1 MKGLFRR
8 WTAFI
13 LIGGI
18 LIQLLAGCSEKRS
31 LPKSSDTRFQEKV
44 ISEQVITESG
54 IAEEKL
60 DESYIVENLVCE
72 EGVYEYKISEDII
85 SQAYVFE
92 VTISEH
98 TEQDIEAFL
107 PDDLDEY
114 DIDWLKVIGKFAV
127 GTTIIIGVGII
138 NHFSAGSTY
147 FVFGSPA
154 TVARD
159 AFVGGAIGAAL
170 KEVFECVKEG
180 KAPLK
185 AVTKYAIEGF
195 AEGYMWGAISS
206 VLKVSAENFKRLK
219 VFKLATGG
227 KATIR
232 PNGTVFD
239 EAGKLIGRAYY
250 GKEGLWYLLDESTKA
265 IQVFSKTGKAITD
278 AAILSATKTLPSN
291 AKLRLGPATDAPI
304 CYTDDLGQIMRTG
317 NSLAPNLSYE
327 LNGYTYTTDDFG
339 RIIEAD
345 FADLKLKNPERRF
358 RLDILDSK
366 QNIGKGFELTTDDRG
381 HLIAD
386 MFDGNNTM
394 ANIVAMN
401 SSVNQREVQAIENI
415 WKLCLQDG
423 GHVHGSIELTYTGES
438 FRPDSFKYVYDIG
451 KGEIS
456 ETIINSIS

>member
-8 WTAFI
+8 WTALI

-18 LIQLLAGCSEKRS
+18 LIQLLAGCSGNRS
-31 LPKSSDTRFQEKV
+31 LPKSSGTRFQEKV
-44 ISEQVITESG
+44 ISEQVITESR
-54 IAEEKL
+54 ITEEKL
-60 DESYIVENLVCE
+60 DESYIIENLVCE

-85 SQAYVFE
+85 SQVYVFE
-92 VTISEH
+92 VTISER

-127 GTTIIIGVGII
+127 GTTIIIAVGIV

-159 AFVGGAIGAAL
+159 AFIGGAIGAAL
-170 KEVFECVKEG
+170 KEVIECVKEG

-195 AEGYMWGAISS
+195 ADGYIWGAISS

-219 VFKLATGG
+219 AFKLATGG
-227 KATIR
+227 TAKIR
-232 PNGTVFD
+232 SDGSVFD

-250 GKEGLWYLLDESTKA
+250 EKKGLWYLLDDASKA
-265 IQVFSKTGKAITD
+265 IQIFDKAGKAVTD
-278 AAILSATKTLPSN
+278 ATILATIKTLPQN
-291 AKLRLGPATDAPI
+291 AVLRLGPAADAVV
-304 CYTDDLGQIMRTG
+304 CRTDDLGQIMQIDDD
-317 NSLAPNLSYE
+317 LIPNICYRQ
-327 LNGYTYTTDDFG
+327 NGYTYYTDNLG
-339 RIIEAD
+339 RKAKVVFDE
-345 FADLKLKNPERRF
+345 LKLKTEEHGRE
-358 RLDILDSK
+358 LIKDSM
-366 QNIGKGFELTTDDRG
+366 NSIGKNFESLSDDRG

-386 MFDGNNTM
+386 MFDGDNTL
-394 ANIVAMN
+394 ANLVPMDLH
-401 SSVNQREVQAIENI
+401 VNRGKVKAIELG
-415 WKLCLQDG
+415 WQKCLQDG

-438 FRPDSFKYVYDIG
+438 FRPDSFKYMYDAG